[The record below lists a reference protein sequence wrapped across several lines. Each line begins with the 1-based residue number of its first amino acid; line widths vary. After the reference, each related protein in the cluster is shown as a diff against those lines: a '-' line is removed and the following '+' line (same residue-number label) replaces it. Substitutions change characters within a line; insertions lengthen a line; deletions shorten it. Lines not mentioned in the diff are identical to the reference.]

1 MIDSRCSLYGNTG
14 TTISTFVLRAGQSAA
29 NYRQRATEIK
39 DLKSEKKTITKKRED
54 ATDRFK
60 VISKRYREQEAESTA
75 AAKKMKFEHEA
86 ERTSLMQRVQDAQS
100 ALCQRVHDEECA
112 KQALK
117 TPLGL
122 AKALELSPGTQ
133 KKMSISTYSSGFLRG
148 HGIKHALENP
158 RKRFVG
164 RIKRCLTPL
173 VKTICSFPKFEDGN
187 TDIAGVAQLILKKI
201 MKSCKTQ
208 RTLFA
213 EEGAKTEEDS
223 KRSDRISDELD
234 AFLKEMGSRW
244 RDEMF
249 AHDRDAARQIEEIT
263 LKAIGTRQGKKLGR
277 VTDWLGPKYFD
288 SIVPITLYSE
298 VRILNPTDTRT
309 KFRNACAG
317 TRSSLVTG
325 SVTLVGEE
333 HCEVMVLEDFG
344 PQVVIQDDSGEE
356 RVLNLDDLKRCEDN
370 PHPMNH
376 PANSVLH
383 HRWNRK
389 QFVDCQ
395 DKKKVGRRLCQGM
408 RVHHKV
414 TGGKTW
420 KTSIVLRVVRG
431 YNKRHVTYTIAKDRV
446 LHANSV
452 RLSQSMIKRARKTTK
467 LWGGRKRPHGSVR
480 ERHVISPATYD
491 HLREYVFSNDFV
503 EPLKAS
509 EQAIRRGHCF
519 AIREAISSS
528 YPRYRQDATKHE
540 IKPVSLKVFKRIFA
554 SKVFTK
560 YRKDHC
566 MCKTCLRSGW
576 RGIWERGRK
585 LLKSLNDHK
594 CWPRTETVDGE
605 QEVHRP
611 QLDSRLKRSVITHC
625 NRQTP
630 FD

>member
-1 MIDSRCSLYGNTG
+1 MN
-14 TTISTFVLRAGQSAA
+14 A
-29 NYRQRATEIK
+29 
-39 DLKSEKKTITKKRED
+39 
-54 ATDRFK
+54 
-60 VISKRYREQEAESTA
+60 ISKRYREREQENTA
-75 AAKKMKFEHEA
+75 VRKKMKLDHASEVTALMSRVQDVQAALSQRVHHEEAAKK
-86 ERTSLMQRVQDAQS
+86 
-100 ALCQRVHDEECA
+100 
-112 KQALK
+112 ALK

-133 KKMSISTYSSGFLRG
+133 KKVSVSSYSGLLRG
-148 HGIKHALENP
+148 TGIKHALENP

-164 RIKRCLTPL
+164 RIKRSLTPL
-173 VKTICSFPKFEDGN
+173 VKTICSFPKFEDGK

-208 RTLFA
+208 RSLFD
-213 EEGAKTEEDS
+213 EGAKTEDS
-223 KRSDRISDELD
+223 KRSGRISDELH
-234 AFLKEMGSRW
+234 AFLQEMGSRW
-244 RDEMF
+244 RHEMF

-263 LKAIGTRQGKKLGR
+263 LKAIETRSRKKLGR

-333 HCEVMVLEDFG
+333 HCEVMVLLEDFG
-344 PQVVIQDDSGEE
+344 PQVVIQDDFGEE
-356 RVLNLDDLKRCEDN
+356 RVLNLDELKRCEHN

-389 QFVDCQ
+389 QFVDGG
-395 DKKKVGRRLCQGM
+395 DKKKAGRRLCQGM
-408 RVHHKV
+408 KVQHKL
-414 TGGKTW
+414 TGEKKW

-431 YNKRHVTYTIAKDRV
+431 YNKRYVTYTIPKDRV

-452 RLSQSMIKRARKTTK
+452 RLSESMIKRARKNAK
-467 LWGGRKRPHGSVR
+467 LWGGRKRPHDSVR

-491 HLREYVFSNDFV
+491 HLVFSSDFV

-528 YPRYRQDATKHE
+528 YPRYREDAIKHGVN
-540 IKPVSLKVFKRIFA
+540 PVALKVFKRIFA
-554 SKVFTK
+554 SKIFTK

-576 RGIWERGRK
+576 RGIWEKGRK
-585 LLKSLNDHK
+585 LLRYLNAHK
-594 CWPRTETVDGE
+594 CWPRTETVDGD

-611 QLDSRLKRSVITHC
+611 QLESRLKRSFITKC
-625 NRQTP
+625 NCGTYISYTILRENTGP
-630 FD
+630 TICMYVFHKTGYGIFCDYD